1 MLRYEVKKVFSKT
14 GGKIALLI
22 LAAAL
27 VLVSYLTIGSVEY
40 VDEQGNSRSG
50 IAAAR
55 CLREAKNQ
63 WAGEITEDVLIEV
76 LKKNREINASKE
88 YLSKD
93 YRENDKAYAKKQ
105 GFSDI
110 RDMMNHAF
118 TDFREYDYYRVDS
131 VTDEEAGSFYERR
144 IASLKEWLYS
154 DEAKDHY
161 SEEEKE
167 FLLKQYQELETP
179 FYYEYSDGWEA
190 FSEYAPTVIM
200 LIVLILGFPVS
211 GIFANEF
218 QLKADA
224 VFFSAKLGR
233 SKAVLSKIGAGLL
246 IITGIYWTIVLL
258 YSAVVFAVLGAD
270 GADCVI
276 QTGFGGW
283 KSFYHITFFQEYLL
297 IILGG
302 YLGSLFIL
310 TLVMF
315 LSAKTHSAVL
325 AVTVPFIL
333 LFIPS
338 FLDGISVLSEMLG
351 LLPDQLLQMGMAVK
365 YFNLYQI
372 GGKVTGAV
380 PLVMTLY
387 PVLFL
392 AMLPVLY
399 RMYRKTQIK

>member
-1 MLRYEVKKVFSKT
+1 MRT
-14 GGKIALLI
+14 PGK
-22 LAAAL
+22 
-27 VLVSYLTIGSVEY
+27 
-40 VDEQGNSRSG
+40 N
-50 IAAAR
+50 
-55 CLREAKNQ
+55 
-63 WAGEITEDVLIEV
+63 
-76 LKKNREINASKE
+76 
-88 YLSKD
+88 
-93 YRENDKAYAKKQ
+93 
-105 GFSDI
+105 
-110 RDMMNHAF
+110 
-118 TDFREYDYYRVDS
+118 
-131 VTDEEAGSFYERR
+131 
-144 IASLKEWLYS
+144 
-154 DEAKDHY
+154 
-161 SEEEKE
+161 
-167 FLLKQYQELETP
+167 
-179 FYYEYSDGWEA
+179 
-190 FSEYAPTVIM
+190 
-200 LIVLILGFPVS
+200 
-211 GIFANEF
+211 
-218 QLKADA
+218 
-224 VFFSAKLGR
+224 GR
-233 SKAVLSKIGAGLL
+233 WKM
-246 IITGIYWTIVLL
+246 

-315 LSAKTHSAVL
+315 LSAKTHSALL

-351 LLPDQLLQMGMAVK
+351 LLPDQLLQMGIAVK